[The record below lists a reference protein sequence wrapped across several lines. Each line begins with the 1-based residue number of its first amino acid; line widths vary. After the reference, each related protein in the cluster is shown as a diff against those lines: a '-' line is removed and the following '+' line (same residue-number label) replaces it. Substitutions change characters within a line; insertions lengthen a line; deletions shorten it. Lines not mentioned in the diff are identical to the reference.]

1 MTVEQMLQM
10 PFYHPVVEEG
20 LRTALRD
27 LDTHVK
33 RAREA
38 SLAGEEARAARCN
51 RMGPFPGEGPSM
63 ISLGQLWL
71 PILVTAIAVFAAS
84 SLVHMVFAG
93 TFPTT
98 AGSRTRTTC
107 ARWCARARPVPGST
121 SSRIAPIPR
130 RWAAEMVA
138 RFKEGPIGVLVLRPV
153 GMPSMGKPL
162 GLWFGLNLLVAILA
176 GYLACRT
183 LAAGSS
189 FPQIFRVVGLFT
201 FAAYAIGPL
210 QQAVWMGK
218 PWASACKEAGDAL
231 IYGVVTGLVFG
242 WLWPS

>member
-1 MTVEQMLQM
+1 
-10 PFYHPVVEEG
+10 
-20 LRTALRD
+20 
-27 LDTHVK
+27 
-33 RAREA
+33 
-38 SLAGEEARAARCN
+38 
-51 RMGPFPGEGPSM
+51 M
-63 ISLGQLWL
+63 ISLAQLWL
-71 PILVTAIAVFAAS
+71 PILVTAVAVFAAS
-84 SLVHMVFAG
+84 SLVHMVLRWHASDYRQLGNEDDVRAVMRAG
-93 TFPTT
+93 A
-98 AGSRTRTTC
+98 AGPGQYFIPYC
-107 ARWCARARPVPGST
+107 ADPKEMGRP
-121 SSRIAPIPR
+121 
-130 RWAAEMVA
+130 EMVA
-138 RFKEGPIGVLVLRPV
+138 KFKEGPVGLLVLRPV

-218 PWASACKEAGDAL
+218 PWASAGKEAGDAL

-242 WLWPS
+242 WLWPR